1 MILLD
6 THVLVWL
13 SLGQPGLGRRARGA
27 IDRAWTR
34 GEAAVSAITFW
45 EAGLLQQKGRLT
57 DLSDIDGWR
66 ADLLRDGL
74 VALPVD
80 DVIATRAGLL
90 TDLHGDPADRLILAT
105 ALEGHQL
112 VTADVR
118 LLDWPGAVGRLDAR
132 E

>member
-6 THVLVWL
+6 TQVLLWHRF
-13 SLGQPGLGRRARGA
+13 GYGKLGRRTRGA
-27 IDRAWTR
+27 IDRAWAR
-34 GEAAVSAITFW
+34 GNAAVSAITFW
-45 EAGLLQQKGRLT
+45 EVGMLHDRGKLKLM
-57 DLSDIDGWR
+57 SDIDAWR

-118 LLDWPGAVGRLDAR
+118 LLDWPGAVGRIDAR

>member
-1 MILLD
+1 M
-6 THVLVWL
+6 
-13 SLGQPGLGRRARGA
+13 
-27 IDRAWTR
+27 
-34 GEAAVSAITFW
+34 
-45 EAGLLQQKGRLT
+45 
-57 DLSDIDGWR
+57 
-66 ADLLRDGL
+66 
-74 VALPVD
+74 ALPVD